1 MIEYSDKIIELAK
14 DTNVEMVVCA
24 VRVDRHFPTIS
35 PSLRA
40 GKSAFV
46 EWPLGKNLAEAQ
58 ELAKLSK
65 EHGAKRTAVDLQ
77 ARFAPIVRTLKRLT
91 EEGRVGK
98 VLSSTWT
105 GYGGNGGPTESES
118 MKYLADKEVGGNL
131 VTIHLGHV
139 VDYVQQSEYSSPI
152 SFPLKYLKTWF
163 SPTLVLFSHR
173 TFTYIIIQFSVPS
186 KCPTVLLPTVA
197 HL

>member
-91 EEGRVGK
+91 EE
-98 VLSSTWT
+98 
-105 GYGGNGGPTESES
+105 
-118 MKYLADKEVGGNL
+118 
-131 VTIHLGHV
+131 
-139 VDYVQQSEYSSPI
+139 
-152 SFPLKYLKTWF
+152 
-163 SPTLVLFSHR
+163 
-173 TFTYIIIQFSVPS
+173 
-186 KCPTVLLPTVA
+186 
-197 HL
+197 